1 MQNFSHLFDKVL
13 YMFRT
18 GPLSIIRSIST
29 LYTPQ
34 QVFVMLPASVV
45 RATPADIQLNQH
57 EKYLLRIYSV
67 EILLVMD
74 SGNVRNMQST
84 LTNKF
89 DKFCILLVFM
99 IRIDSPYS
107 CWNNFYS
114 YIVYI
119 VSHIRL
125 IVFMFVLNRNV
136 LVNLFS
142 FNLSAPEF
150 YILILAHPVRKM

>member
-45 RATPADIQLNQH
+45 RSTPADIQLNQH
-57 EKYLLRIYSV
+57 EKYLLRVYSV
-67 EILLVMD
+67 EILLVID
-74 SGNVRNMQST
+74 SGNFRNIQNT

-89 DKFCILLVFM
+89 DKLCILLAFM

-107 CWNNFYS
+107 CSQTFYS

-119 VSHIRL
+119 VSHITL
-125 IVFMFVLNRNV
+125 ILFMFVLNRNV
-136 LVNLFS
+136 PVKLL
-142 FNLSAPEF
+142 
-150 YILILAHPVRKM
+150 LI